1 MSYANSSA
9 IERSDRRYIAT
20 SMAAPLLERGY
31 EADLARRWLDE
42 RDEGALHEL
51 IEAHARLV
59 VRIASG
65 FRASGLPL
73 GDLVQEGN
81 VGVMEAAD
89 RFDPERNVRFSTYA
103 SWWIVAAIQNFILR
117 NSSIVRAATTPKQR
131 RLFFN
136 LRRLRARHAT
146 GFDGRLTDDDRERI
160 AGMLDVTVADVQ
172 KMEAHLSRPDQ
183 SLNATVGE
191 DDGVQK
197 MDLLADG
204 GPGPEDIA
212 ASMSGDAARRAYVND
227 ALDRLSARE
236 RHIIVNRFLKEERI
250 TLAEIGEEFGV
261 SKERV
266 RQIEG
271 RALNKMRAALSEVID
286 EPTELLDSN

>member
-1 MSYANSSA
+1 MSSA
-9 IERSDRRYIAT
+9 SSYETERSNRRYIAA
-20 SMAAPLLERGY
+20 SMEAPLLEREH
-31 EADLARRWLDE
+31 EADLARRWLED
-42 RDEGALHEL
+42 RDEAALHEL

-59 VRIASG
+59 VRIAAG
-65 FRASGLPL
+65 FRSSGLPQ

-81 VGVMEAAD
+81 IGLMEAAD

-146 GFDGRLTDDDRERI
+146 GFDGRLTQDDREII
-160 AGMLDVTVADVQ
+160 AQMLDVTVADVQ

-183 SLNATVGE
+183 SLNAVVGE
-191 DDGVQK
+191 DDSLEH

-204 GPGPEDIA
+204 GPGPEDLA
-212 ASMSGDAARRAYVND
+212 VASNGDHTRRAYVHQ
-227 ALDRLSARE
+227 ALGRLSPRE
-236 RHIIVNRFLKEERI
+236 RQIIVDRFLKDDRI

-271 RALNKMRAALSEVID
+271 RALTKMRAILSEFVD
-286 EPTELLDSN
+286 EPTELFAVD